1 MYCKATYNKE
11 SKNAMG
17 TPNQLLNGGQI
28 LANALIRQGAE
39 LGFGVPG
46 ESFLPLLNGL
56 VDHPKFQF
64 VTCRQEGGA
73 AYMAEAYAK
82 LTGKPG
88 IVMVTR
94 GPGASNAMIGI
105 HTAYQDSTPM
115 VLLVGQV
122 GTDMVEREAFQ
133 EIDYRRMYSE
143 CAKWVGSID
152 RVDRIDEF
160 VSHAFHVAQ
169 AGRKGP
175 VVLALPEDVL
185 YMMGSE
191 HPVAAAHI
199 VQPGLDQEAFLQAMS
214 HFSAAKNPMM
224 IAGGGNWSK
233 VPCDHLKKW
242 ANREGLP
249 VATSF
254 RSQDLIDNLDPCFAG
269 DLGIGANPALV
280 KRIKEA
286 DVLLVIGERL
296 GEMTTAGYSI
306 LTPPQI
312 KAKLIH
318 VLSGPE
324 ELGRVY
330 RPDFAINCSPD
341 HFCKA
346 LTEISMGGQYDRQAM
361 TTAHTEYL
369 TFSAPVT
376 VPGDL
381 QLAQIMSSL
390 KELIP
395 RNAIVTNGA
404 GNFATWVHR
413 FYPYGDMRTQLAP
426 ANGSMGYGLPAA
438 IAAKLVHPDRVVI
451 AVCGDGDFMMN
462 CQELATAARYGA
474 YPIILVVNNSML
486 GTIRMHQER
495 EFKSR
500 VIATELTNPDFIKFA
515 DSFGIPAF
523 RVSKTE
529 EFAAAF
535 SEAMASNQGALIE
548 LVQDQE
554 VISPSKLLSQLGQ

>member
-1 MYCKATYNKE
+1 METP
-11 SKNAMG
+11 SKS
-17 TPNQLLNGGQI
+17 LNGGQI
-28 LANALIRQGAE
+28 LANALARQGVDIA
-39 LGFGVPG
+39 FGVPG

-56 VDHPKFQF
+56 IDHPDFRF
-64 VTCRQEGGA
+64 ITCRQEGGA

-82 LTGKPG
+82 LTGQPG
-88 IVMVTR
+88 VLMVTR
-94 GPGASNAMIGI
+94 GPGASNAMIGM
-105 HTAYQDSTPM
+105 HTAYQDSTPL

-185 YMMGSE
+185 YMPGQE
-191 HPVAAAHI
+191 KPVKPAHI
-199 VQPGLDQEAFLQAMS
+199 VQPGLDSNVFNHAMQAFS
-214 HFSAAKNPMM
+214 SAKKPMV
-224 IAGGGNWSK
+224 IAGGGNWNATA
-233 VPCDHLKKW
+233 CEDLRIW
-242 ANREGLP
+242 ANREGIP

-254 RSQDLIDNLDPCFAG
+254 RSQDVIDNLDPAFAG
-269 DLGIGANPALV
+269 DLGIGANSALV
-280 KRIKEA
+280 KRITEA

-306 LTPPQI
+306 LTVPQT
-312 KAKLIH
+312 KATLIH

-330 RPDFAINCSPD
+330 RPEFALNCSPENFCAALHSVRMGKD
-341 HFCKA
+341 HNP
-346 LTEISMGGQYDRQAM
+346 GAM
-361 TTAHTEYL
+361 KDAHDDYL
-369 TFSAPVT
+369 AFSSPVT

-390 KELIP
+390 ASLIP
-395 RNAIVTNGA
+395 RDSIMTNGA

-413 FYPYGDMRTQLAP
+413 FYPYGPFKTQLAP

-438 IAAKLVHPDRVVI
+438 IAAKIANPEKVAI

-462 CQELATAARYGA
+462 CQELATAARYDA
-474 YPIILVVNNSML
+474 FPIVFVVNNSML

-495 EFKSR
+495 EFNAR
-500 VIATELTNPDFIKFA
+500 VIATGLTNPDFVKFA
-515 DSFGIPAF
+515 DSFGMPGF
-523 RVSKTE
+523 RVAKTE
-529 EFAAAF
+529 DFEAAF
-535 SEAMASNQGALIE
+535 AQALASKKGALIE
-548 LVQDQE
+548 LVLDPE
-554 VISPSKLLSQLGQ
+554 IISPSKLLSQLGK

>member
-1 MYCKATYNKE
+1 MDMP
-11 SKNAMG
+11 SKV
-17 TPNQLLNGGQI
+17 LNGGQI
-28 LANALIRQGAE
+28 LANALVRQGVDMA
-39 LGFGVPG
+39 FGVPG

-56 VDHPKFQF
+56 VDHPDFRF
-64 VTCRQEGGA
+64 ITCRQEGGA

-82 LTGKPG
+82 LTGRPG
-88 IVMVTR
+88 ILMVTR
-94 GPGASNAMIGI
+94 GPGASNAMIGM

-185 YMMGSE
+185 YMVGQE
-191 HPVAAAHI
+191 KPLKAAHI
-199 VQPGLDQEAFLQAMS
+199 VQPGLDLNIFDEAMKTFTS
-214 HFSAAKNPMM
+214 AKNP
-224 IAGGGNWSK
+224 IIVAGGGNWNGAA
-233 VPCDHLKKW
+233 CEDLRRW
-242 ANREGLP
+242 ANAEGVP
-249 VATSF
+249 IATSF
-254 RSQDLIDNLDPCFAG
+254 RSQDVIDNLDSSFAG

-280 KRIKEA
+280 ERIQEA

-296 GEMTTAGYSI
+296 GEMTTAGYSL
-306 LTPPQI
+306 LTVPQ
-312 KAKLIH
+312 AQNKLIH

-330 RPDFAINCSPD
+330 RPDFALNCSPEN
-341 HFCKA
+341 FCLA
-346 LTEISMGGQYDRQAM
+346 LSKVKMGAQYDRTNMKQA
-361 TTAHTEYL
+361 HHEYL
-369 TFSAPVT
+369 AFSSPVA
-376 VPGDL
+376 VSGNL
-381 QLAQIMSSL
+381 QLAQIMHSL
-390 KELIP
+390 SDSIP
-395 RNAIVTNGA
+395 RDAIITNGA

-413 FYPYGDMRTQLAP
+413 FYPYGAYKTQLAP

-438 IAAKLVHPDRVVI
+438 IAAKMVSPQKVVI

-462 CQELATAARYGA
+462 CQELATAARYDA
-474 YPIILVVNNSML
+474 FPIVLVVNNSML

-500 VIATELTNPDFIKFA
+500 VIATDLTNPDFVKFA
-515 DSFGIPAF
+515 DSFGMPGF
-523 RVSKTE
+523 RVRKTE
-529 EFAAAF
+529 EFASAF
-535 SEAMASNQGALIE
+535 AKALASKKGALIE
-548 LVQDQE
+548 LVLDKE
-554 VISPSKLLSQLGQ
+554 VISPTKLLSQLGK

>member
-1 MYCKATYNKE
+1 META
-11 SKNAMG
+11 G
-17 TPNQLLNGGQI
+17 TALNGGQI
-28 LANALIRQGAE
+28 LANALVRQGVDIA
-39 LGFGVPG
+39 FGVPG

-56 VDHPKFQF
+56 VDHANFRF
-64 VTCRQEGGA
+64 ITCRQEGGA

-82 LTGKPG
+82 LTSEPG
-88 IVMVTR
+88 VLMVTR
-94 GPGASNAMIGI
+94 GPGASNAMIGM

-185 YMMGSE
+185 YMSGQE
-191 HPVAAAHI
+191 KPVKPAHI
-199 VQPGLDQEAFLQAMS
+199 VQPGLDDTIFKQAMQT
-214 HFSAAKNPMM
+214 FASAKKPLV
-224 IAGGGNWSK
+224 IAGGGNWNTTACEDLR
-233 VPCDHLKKW
+233 VW
-242 ANREGLP
+242 ANREGVP

-254 RSQDLIDNLDPCFAG
+254 RSQDVIDNLDPAFAG

-280 KRIKEA
+280 KRITEA

-306 LTPPQI
+306 LTVPQT
-312 KAKLIH
+312 KATLIH

-330 RPDFAINCSPD
+330 RPEFALNCSPEN
-341 HFCKA
+341 FCAA
-346 LTEISMGGQYDRQAM
+346 LNSVKMGKEHNPEAM
-361 TTAHTEYL
+361 KEAHAEYL
-369 TFSAPVT
+369 AFSTPVT
-376 VPGDL
+376 VPGDM
-381 QLAQIMSSL
+381 QLAHIMSSL
-390 KELIP
+390 ASSIP
-395 RNAIVTNGA
+395 RDSIITNGA

-413 FYPYGDMRTQLAP
+413 FYPYGPFKTQLAP

-438 IAAKLVHPDRVVI
+438 IAAKIANPEKVAI

-462 CQELATAARYGA
+462 CQELATAARYDA
-474 YPIILVVNNSML
+474 FPIVLVVNNSML

-495 EFKSR
+495 EFNSR
-500 VIATELTNPDFIKFA
+500 VIATGLTNPDFVKFA
-515 DSFGIPAF
+515 DSFGMPGF
-523 RVSKTE
+523 RVTKTE
-529 EFAAAF
+529 EFAPAF
-535 SEAMASNQGALIE
+535 AQALASRKGALIE
-548 LVQDQE
+548 LVLDQE
-554 VISPSKLLSQLGQ
+554 IISPSKLLSQLGK

>member
-1 MYCKATYNKE
+1 MEMSNT
-11 SKNAMG
+11 G
-17 TPNQLLNGGQI
+17 LNGGQI
-28 LANALIRQGAE
+28 LANALVRQGVDIA
-39 LGFGVPG
+39 FGVPG

-56 VDHPKFQF
+56 VDHPDFRF
-64 VTCRQEGGA
+64 ITCRQEGGA

-82 LTGKPG
+82 LTGQPG
-88 IVMVTR
+88 VLMVTR
-94 GPGASNAMIGI
+94 GPGASNAMIGM

-115 VLLVGQV
+115 VLLIGQV

-133 EIDYRRMYSE
+133 EMDYRRMYSE

-169 AGRKGP
+169 AGRQGP

-185 YMMGSE
+185 YAVGQE
-191 HPVAAAHI
+191 NPVAPAHI
-199 VQPGLDQEAFLQAMS
+199 IQPGLDVKIFEQAMNT
-214 HFSAAKNPMM
+214 FLSAKKPMI
-224 IAGGGNWSK
+224 IAGGGNWNSNA
-233 VPCDHLKKW
+233 CADLQRW
-242 ANREGLP
+242 ANEEGIP

-254 RSQDLIDNLDPCFAG
+254 RSQDVVDNLDPAFAG

-280 KRIKEA
+280 KRIQEA

-306 LTPPQI
+306 LTVPQ
-312 KAKLIH
+312 AKTTLIH

-330 RPDFAINCSPD
+330 RPEFALNCSPEN
-341 HFCKA
+341 FCAA
-346 LTEISMGGQYDRQAM
+346 LKLVKMHSAYDRSNM
-361 TTAHTEYL
+361 KRAHDEYL
-369 TFSAPVT
+369 AFSSPVT
-376 VPGDL
+376 VAGDL
-381 QLAQIMSSL
+381 QLAFIMDSL
-390 KELIP
+390 SNLIP
-395 RNAIVTNGA
+395 RDAIVTNGA

-413 FYPYGDMRTQLAP
+413 FYPYGPYKTQLAP

-438 IAAKLVHPDRVVI
+438 IAAKIASPQKVVI

-462 CQELATAARYGA
+462 CQELATAARYDA
-474 YPIILVVNNSML
+474 FPIVLLVNNSML

-500 VIATELTNPDFIKFA
+500 VMATGLTNPDFVKFA
-515 DSFGIPAF
+515 DSFGMPGF

-529 EFAAAF
+529 EFAPAF
-535 SEAMASNQGALIE
+535 TKALASKKGALIE
-548 LVQDQE
+548 LILDQE
-554 VISPSKLLSQLGQ
+554 VISPTKLLSQLGK

>member
-1 MYCKATYNKE
+1 MEKP
-11 SKNAMG
+11 SKV
-17 TPNQLLNGGQI
+17 LNGGQI
-28 LANALIRQGAE
+28 LSNALARQGVDIA
-39 LGFGVPG
+39 FGVPG

-56 VDHPKFQF
+56 VDHPHFRF
-64 VTCRQEGGA
+64 ITCRQEGGA

-82 LTGKPG
+82 LTGRPG
-88 IVMVTR
+88 VVMVTR
-94 GPGASNAMIGI
+94 GPGASNAMIGM

-152 RVDRIDEF
+152 RIDRIDEF

-185 YMMGSE
+185 YMTGQE
-191 HPVAAAHI
+191 NPVKAAHI
-199 VQPGLDQEAFLQAMS
+199 VQPGLDLHSFDSAMS
-214 HFSAAKNPMM
+214 AFTSAKNPMV
-224 IAGGGNWSK
+224 IAGGGNWNSAA
-233 VPCDHLKKW
+233 CEALRSW
-242 ANREGLP
+242 ANAQAIP

-254 RSQDLIDNLDPCFAG
+254 RSQDVIDNVDPAFAG

-280 KRIKEA
+280 KRIQEA

-306 LTPPQI
+306 LTVPQA
-312 KAKLIH
+312 KVKLIH

-330 RPDFAINCSPD
+330 RPDFAINCSPEN
-341 HFCKA
+341 FCSA
-346 LTEISMGGQYDRQAM
+346 LTTVKMNAQHDRTAMKQA
-361 TTAHTEYL
+361 HDEYL
-369 TFSAPVT
+369 AFSSPVT
-376 VPGDL
+376 VKGDL
-381 QLAQIMSSL
+381 QLAFIMNSL
-390 KELIP
+390 PSLIS
-395 RNAIVTNGA
+395 RDAIITNGA

-413 FYPYGDMRTQLAP
+413 FYPYGAFKTQLAP

-438 IAAKLVHPDRVVI
+438 IAAKITSPEKVVI

-462 CQELATAARYGA
+462 CQELATAARYDA
-474 YPIILVVNNSML
+474 YPIVFVVNNSML

-500 VIATELTNPDFIKFA
+500 VIATGLTNPDFVKFA
-515 DSFGIPAF
+515 DSFGMPGF

-529 EFAAAF
+529 EFAPAF
-535 SEAMASNQGALIE
+535 AKALASKKGALIE
-548 LVQDQE
+548 LVLDSE
-554 VISPSKLLSQLGQ
+554 VITPTKLLSQLG

>member
-1 MYCKATYNKE
+1 MDMP
-11 SKNAMG
+11 SKV
-17 TPNQLLNGGQI
+17 LNGGQI
-28 LANALIRQGAE
+28 LANALVRQGVDMA
-39 LGFGVPG
+39 FGVPG

-56 VDHPKFQF
+56 VDHPDFRF
-64 VTCRQEGGA
+64 ITCRQEGGA

-82 LTGKPG
+82 LTGRPG
-88 IVMVTR
+88 ILMVTR
-94 GPGASNAMIGI
+94 GPGASNAMIGM

-185 YMMGSE
+185 YMVGQE
-191 HPVAAAHI
+191 KPLKAAHI
-199 VQPGLDQEAFLQAMS
+199 VQPGLDLNIFDEAMKTFTS
-214 HFSAAKNPMM
+214 AKNP
-224 IAGGGNWSK
+224 IIVAGGGNWNGAA
-233 VPCDHLKKW
+233 CEDLRRW
-242 ANREGLP
+242 ANAEGVP
-249 VATSF
+249 IATSF
-254 RSQDLIDNLDPCFAG
+254 RSQDVIDNLDSSFAG

-280 KRIKEA
+280 KRIQEA

-296 GEMTTAGYSI
+296 GEMTTAGYSL
-306 LTPPQI
+306 LTVPRA
-312 KAKLIH
+312 KNKLIH

-330 RPDFAINCSPD
+330 RPDFALNCSPEN
-341 HFCKA
+341 FCLA
-346 LTEISMGGQYDRQAM
+346 LSKVKMGAQYDRTNMKQA
-361 TTAHTEYL
+361 HHEYL
-369 TFSAPVT
+369 AFSSPVA
-376 VPGDL
+376 VSGNL
-381 QLAQIMSSL
+381 QLAQIMHSL
-390 KELIP
+390 SDSIP
-395 RNAIVTNGA
+395 RDAIITNGA

-413 FYPYGDMRTQLAP
+413 FYPYGAYKTQLAP

-438 IAAKLVHPDRVVI
+438 IAAKMVSPQKVVI

-462 CQELATAARYGA
+462 CQELATAARYDA
-474 YPIILVVNNSML
+474 FPIVLVVNNSML

-500 VIATELTNPDFIKFA
+500 VIATDLTNPDFVKFA
-515 DSFGIPAF
+515 DSFGIPGF

-529 EFAAAF
+529 EFASAF
-535 SEAMASNQGALIE
+535 AKALASKKGALIE
-548 LVQDQE
+548 LILDQE
-554 VISPSKLLSQLGQ
+554 VISPTKLLSQLGK

>member
-1 MYCKATYNKE
+1 MET
-11 SKNAMG
+11 SKNM
-17 TPNQLLNGGQI
+17 LNGGQI
-28 LANALIRQGAE
+28 LANALVRQGVDI
-39 LGFGVPG
+39 GFGVPG

-56 VDHPKFQF
+56 FDHSSFRF
-64 VTCRQEGGA
+64 ITCRHEGGA
-73 AYMAEAYAK
+73 SYMAEAYAK

-88 IVMVTR
+88 VLMVTR

-105 HTAYQDSTPM
+105 HTAYQDSTPL

-185 YMMGSE
+185 YQMGQE
-191 HPVAAAHI
+191 NPLPPAHI
-199 VQPGLDQEAFLQAMS
+199 VQPGLDYEIFNRAMD
-214 HFSAAKNPMM
+214 ALAVAKRPLV
-224 IAGGGNWSK
+224 IAGGGNWT
-233 VPCDHLKKW
+233 PTACANLIQW
-242 ANREGLP
+242 ANTSGIP
-249 VATSF
+249 IATSF
-254 RSQDLIDNLDPCFAG
+254 RSQDVIDNLNPAFAG

-280 KRIKEA
+280 KRVQEA
-286 DVLLVIGERL
+286 DVLVVIGERL
-296 GEMTTAGYSI
+296 GEMTTAGYRI
-306 LTPPQI
+306 LSAPKSDAT
-312 KAKLIH
+312 LIH

-330 RPDFAINCSPD
+330 RPDYAINCSPEN
-341 HFCKA
+341 FCTA
-346 LTEISMGGQYDRQAM
+346 LITSKSEYKFDFGRFRS
-361 TTAHTEYL
+361 AHEEYL
-369 TFSAPVT
+369 AFSSPVT
-376 VPGDL
+376 VPGSL
-381 QLAQIMSSL
+381 QLANIISGL
-390 KELIP
+390 PNIIP
-395 RNAIVTNGA
+395 RNSIITNGA

-413 FYPYGDMRTQLAP
+413 FYPYGPFKTQLAP

-438 IAAKLVHPDRVVI
+438 IAAKIVSPEKVAI

-462 CQELATAARYGA
+462 CQELATAARYDA
-474 YPIILVVNNSML
+474 FPIVFVVNNNML

-500 VIATELTNPDFIKFA
+500 VIATGLTNPDFIQFA
-515 DSFGIPAF
+515 ESFGMPGF

-529 EFAAAF
+529 DFESAF
-535 SEAMASNQGALIE
+535 KHALASPKGALIE
-548 LVQDQE
+548 LVLDQE
-554 VISPSKLLSQLGQ
+554 VISPSKLLSELGN

>member
-1 MYCKATYNKE
+1 METPSAT
-11 SKNAMG
+11 
-17 TPNQLLNGGQI
+17 LNGGQI
-28 LANALIRQGAE
+28 LANALVRQGVDIA
-39 LGFGVPG
+39 FGVPG

-56 VDHPKFQF
+56 VDHPHFRF
-64 VTCRQEGGA
+64 ITCRQEGGA

-82 LTGKPG
+82 LTGQPG
-88 IVMVTR
+88 VLMVTR
-94 GPGASNAMIGI
+94 GPGASNAMIGM

-185 YMMGSE
+185 YMLGQE
-191 HPVAAAHI
+191 KPVKPAHI
-199 VQPGLDQEAFLQAMS
+199 VQPGLDIDIFKQAMQA
-214 HFSAAKNPMM
+214 FTSAKKPVV
-224 IAGGGNWSK
+224 IAGGGNWNSSA
-233 VPCDHLKKW
+233 CNDLRAW
-242 ANREGLP
+242 ANREGVP

-254 RSQDLIDNLDPCFAG
+254 RSQDVIDNLDPAFAG
-269 DLGIGANPALV
+269 DLGIGSNPVLV
-280 KRIKEA
+280 KRIQEA
-286 DVLLVIGERL
+286 DALMVIGERL

-306 LTPPQI
+306 LSVPQT
-312 KAKLIH
+312 KATLIH

-330 RPDFAINCSPD
+330 RPEFALNCSPEN
-341 HFCKA
+341 FCSA
-346 LTEISMGGQYDRQAM
+346 LNMVKMGTNYHPEAM
-361 TTAHTEYL
+361 QEAHAEYL
-369 TFSAPVT
+369 AFSSPVS
-376 VPGDL
+376 VPGDM

-390 KELIP
+390 PSLIP
-395 RNAIVTNGA
+395 RDSIMTNGA

-413 FYPYGDMRTQLAP
+413 FYPYGPYKTQLAP

-438 IAAKLVHPDRVVI
+438 IAAKIANPEKVAI

-462 CQELATAARYGA
+462 CQELATAARYDA
-474 YPIILVVNNSML
+474 FPIVFVVNNSML

-495 EFKSR
+495 EFSSR
-500 VIATELTNPDFIKFA
+500 VIATGLTNPDFVKFA
-515 DSFGIPAF
+515 DSFGMPGF
-523 RVSKTE
+523 RVTKTE
-529 EFAAAF
+529 EFAPAF
-535 SEAMASNQGALIE
+535 AQALASKKGALIE
-548 LVQDQE
+548 LVLDPE
-554 VISPSKLLSQLGQ
+554 IISPSKLLSQLGK

>member
-1 MYCKATYNKE
+1 METP
-11 SKNAMG
+11 SKV
-17 TPNQLLNGGQI
+17 LNGGQI
-28 LANALIRQGAE
+28 LANALARQGVDIA
-39 LGFGVPG
+39 FGVPG

-56 VDHPKFQF
+56 LDHPDFRF
-64 VTCRQEGGA
+64 ITCRQEGGA

-82 LTGKPG
+82 LTGHPG
-88 IVMVTR
+88 VLMVTR
-94 GPGASNAMIGI
+94 GPGASNAMIGM

-185 YMMGSE
+185 YMTGQE
-191 HPVAAAHI
+191 NPVKAAHI
-199 VQPGLDQEAFLQAMS
+199 VQPGLDLHSFDQAMS
-214 HFSAAKNPMM
+214 AFTSAKKPMV
-224 IAGGGNWSK
+224 IAGGGNWNSAA
-233 VPCDHLKKW
+233 CEALRSW
-242 ANREGLP
+242 ANAQAVP
-249 VATSF
+249 VASSF
-254 RSQDLIDNLDPCFAG
+254 RSQDVIDNLDPAFAG

-280 KRIKEA
+280 KRIQEA

-306 LTPPQI
+306 LTVPQA

-330 RPDFAINCSPD
+330 RPDFAINCSPEN
-341 HFCKA
+341 FCSA
-346 LTEISMGGQYDRQAM
+346 LATVKMNAQHDRSAMKQA
-361 TTAHTEYL
+361 HDEYL
-369 TFSAPVT
+369 AFSSPVT
-376 VPGDL
+376 VKGDL
-381 QLAQIMSSL
+381 QLAFIMDSL
-390 KELIP
+390 PDLIP
-395 RNAIVTNGA
+395 RDAIVTNGA

-413 FYPYGDMRTQLAP
+413 FYPYGKYKTQLAP

-438 IAAKLVHPDRVVI
+438 IAAKIASPEKVVI

-462 CQELATAARYGA
+462 CQELATAARYDA
-474 YPIILVVNNSML
+474 YPIVLVVNNSML

-500 VIATELTNPDFIKFA
+500 VIATGLTNPDFVKFA
-515 DSFGIPAF
+515 DSFGMPGF

-529 EFAAAF
+529 EFVLAF
-535 SEAMASNQGALIE
+535 AKALASKKGALIE
-548 LVQDQE
+548 LVLDPE
-554 VISPSKLLSQLGQ
+554 VITPTKLLSQLG

>member
-1 MYCKATYNKE
+1 MDMP
-11 SKNAMG
+11 SKV
-17 TPNQLLNGGQI
+17 LNGGQI
-28 LANALIRQGAE
+28 LANALVRQGVDMA
-39 LGFGVPG
+39 FGVPG

-56 VDHPKFQF
+56 VDHPDFRF
-64 VTCRQEGGA
+64 ITCRQEGGA

-82 LTGKPG
+82 LTGRPG
-88 IVMVTR
+88 ILMVTR
-94 GPGASNAMIGI
+94 GPGASNAMIGM

-185 YMMGSE
+185 YMVGQE
-191 HPVAAAHI
+191 KPLKAAHI
-199 VQPGLDQEAFLQAMS
+199 VQPGLDLNIFDEAMKTFTS
-214 HFSAAKNPMM
+214 AKNP
-224 IAGGGNWSK
+224 IIVAGGGNWNGAA
-233 VPCDHLKKW
+233 CEDLRRW
-242 ANREGLP
+242 ANAEGVP
-249 VATSF
+249 IATSF
-254 RSQDLIDNLDPCFAG
+254 RSQDVIDNLDSSFAG

-280 KRIKEA
+280 KRIQEA

-296 GEMTTAGYSI
+296 GEMTTAGYSL
-306 LTPPQI
+306 LTVPQ
-312 KAKLIH
+312 AQNKLIH

-330 RPDFAINCSPD
+330 RPDFALNCSPEN
-341 HFCKA
+341 FCLA
-346 LTEISMGGQYDRQAM
+346 LSKVKMGAQYDRTTMKQA
-361 TTAHTEYL
+361 HHEYL
-369 TFSAPVT
+369 AFSSPVA
-376 VPGDL
+376 VSGNL
-381 QLAQIMSSL
+381 QLAQIMHSL
-390 KELIP
+390 SDSIP
-395 RNAIVTNGA
+395 RDAIITNGA

-413 FYPYGDMRTQLAP
+413 FYPYGAYKTQLAP

-438 IAAKLVHPDRVVI
+438 IAAKMVSPQKVVI

-462 CQELATAARYGA
+462 CQELATAARYDA
-474 YPIILVVNNSML
+474 FPIVLVVNNSML

-500 VIATELTNPDFIKFA
+500 VIATDLTNPDFVKFA
-515 DSFGIPAF
+515 DSFGMPGF
-523 RVSKTE
+523 RVRKTE
-529 EFAAAF
+529 EFASAF
-535 SEAMASNQGALIE
+535 AKALASKKGALIE
-548 LVQDQE
+548 LVLDQE
-554 VISPSKLLSQLGQ
+554 VISPTKLLSQLGK

>member
-1 MYCKATYNKE
+1 MEKP
-11 SKNAMG
+11 SKV
-17 TPNQLLNGGQI
+17 LNGGQI
-28 LANALIRQGAE
+28 LSNALARQGVDIA
-39 LGFGVPG
+39 FGVPG

-56 VDHPKFQF
+56 VDHPHFRF
-64 VTCRQEGGA
+64 ITCRQEGGA

-82 LTGKPG
+82 LTGRPG
-88 IVMVTR
+88 VVMVTR
-94 GPGASNAMIGI
+94 GPGASNAMIGM

-152 RVDRIDEF
+152 RIDRIDEF

-185 YMMGSE
+185 YMTGHE
-191 HPVAAAHI
+191 NPVKAAHI
-199 VQPGLDQEAFLQAMS
+199 VQPGLDLHSFDQAMTAFTS
-214 HFSAAKNPMM
+214 AKNPMV
-224 IAGGGNWSK
+224 IAGGGNWNSAA
-233 VPCDHLKKW
+233 CEALRSW
-242 ANREGLP
+242 ANAQAIP

-254 RSQDLIDNLDPCFAG
+254 RSQDVIDNLDPAFAG

-280 KRIKEA
+280 KRIQEA

-306 LTPPQI
+306 LTVPQA
-312 KAKLIH
+312 KVKLIH

-330 RPDFAINCSPD
+330 RPDFAINCSPEN
-341 HFCKA
+341 FCSA
-346 LTEISMGGQYDRQAM
+346 LTTVKMNAQHDRTAMKQA
-361 TTAHTEYL
+361 HDEYL
-369 TFSAPVT
+369 AFSTPVT
-376 VPGDL
+376 VKGDL
-381 QLAQIMSSL
+381 QLAFIMDSL
-390 KELIP
+390 PDLIP
-395 RNAIVTNGA
+395 RDAIITNGA

-413 FYPYGDMRTQLAP
+413 FYPYGKHKTQLAP

-438 IAAKLVHPDRVVI
+438 IAAKIASPEKVVI

-462 CQELATAARYGA
+462 CQELATAARYDA
-474 YPIILVVNNSML
+474 YPIVFVVNNSML

-500 VIATELTNPDFIKFA
+500 VIATGLTNPDFVKFA
-515 DSFGIPAF
+515 DSFGMPGF

-529 EFAAAF
+529 EFAPAF
-535 SEAMASNQGALIE
+535 AKALASKKGALIE
-548 LVQDQE
+548 LVLDSE
-554 VISPSKLLSQLGQ
+554 VITPTKLLSQLG

>member
-1 MYCKATYNKE
+1 METP
-11 SKNAMG
+11 SKG
-17 TPNQLLNGGQI
+17 LNGGQI
-28 LANALIRQGAE
+28 LANALVRQGVDIA
-39 LGFGVPG
+39 FGVPG

-56 VDHPKFQF
+56 VDHPDFRF
-64 VTCRQEGGA
+64 ITCRQEGGA

-82 LTGKPG
+82 LTGRPG
-88 IVMVTR
+88 VLMVTR
-94 GPGASNAMIGI
+94 GPGAANAMIGM

-185 YMMGSE
+185 YMMGQE
-191 HPVAAAHI
+191 NPVQAAHI
-199 VQPGLDQEAFLQAMS
+199 VQPGLDLKIFNQAMKI
-214 HFSAAKNPMM
+214 FSSAKNPMI
-224 IAGGGNWSK
+224 IAGGGNWNSTA
-233 VPCDHLKKW
+233 CEELQHW
-242 ANREGLP
+242 ANAEGVP
-249 VATSF
+249 IATSF
-254 RSQDLIDNLDPCFAG
+254 RSQDIVDNLDSSFAG

-280 KRIKEA
+280 KRIQEA

-296 GEMTTAGYSI
+296 GEMTTAGYTL
-306 LTPPQI
+306 LTVPQA
-312 KAKLIH
+312 KNKLIH

-330 RPDFAINCSPD
+330 RPDFALNCSPEN
-341 HFCKA
+341 FCAA
-346 LTEISMGGQYDRQAM
+346 LKTVKMHAQYDRANLKA
-361 TTAHTEYL
+361 AHDEYL
-369 TFSAPVT
+369 AFSSPVM
-376 VPGDL
+376 VVGDL
-381 QLAQIMSSL
+381 QLAHIMDSL
-390 KELIP
+390 PKSIP
-395 RNAIVTNGA
+395 RDSIITNGA

-413 FYPYGDMRTQLAP
+413 FYPYGAYKTQLAP

-438 IAAKLVHPDRVVI
+438 IAAKITSPQKVAI

-462 CQELATAARYGA
+462 CQELATAARYDA
-474 YPIILVVNNSML
+474 FPIVFVVNNNML

-500 VIATELTNPDFIKFA
+500 VIATGLTNPDFVRFA
-515 DSFGIPAF
+515 ESFGMPGF

-529 EFAAAF
+529 EFAPALAK
-535 SEAMASNQGALIE
+535 ALASNKGALIE
-548 LVQDQE
+548 LVLDQE
-554 VISPSKLLSQLGQ
+554 VISPSKRLSQLGE

>member
-1 MYCKATYNKE
+1 METSGN
-11 SKNAMG
+11 S
-17 TPNQLLNGGQI
+17 LNGGHI
-28 LANALIRQGAE
+28 LANALVRQGVDIA
-39 LGFGVPG
+39 FGVPG

-56 VDHPKFQF
+56 VDHPHFQF
-64 VTCRQEGGA
+64 ITCRQEGGA
-73 AYMAEAYAK
+73 AYMAEAYGK

-88 IVMVTR
+88 VLMVTR
-94 GPGASNAMIGI
+94 GPGASNAMVGV

-185 YMMGSE
+185 YMAGEE
-191 HPVAAAHI
+191 HPVAPAHI
-199 VQPGLDQEAFLQAMS
+199 VQPGLDSIVFQRAMEV
-214 HFSAAKNPMM
+214 FASAKRPMI
-224 IAGGGNWSK
+224 IAGGGNWNRAACENLSS
-233 VPCDHLKKW
+233 W
-242 ANREGLP
+242 ANREGIP
-249 VATSF
+249 VASSF
-254 RSQDLIDNLDPCFAG
+254 RSQDLLDNLDPIFAG
-269 DLGIGANPALV
+269 DLGIAANPALV
-280 KRIKEA
+280 KRVQEA

-296 GEMTTAGYSI
+296 GEMTTAGYSV
-306 LTPPQI
+306 LSVP
-312 KAKLIH
+312 KANNILIH
-318 VLSGPE
+318 VHSGSE

-330 RPDFAINCSPD
+330 RPDFALNCSPEN
-341 HFCKA
+341 FCSA
-346 LTEISMGGQYDRQAM
+346 LSAIKMGSTYDAKEGEAAHSQYLAF
-361 TTAHTEYL
+361 A
-369 TFSAPVT
+369 SPVT

-390 KELIP
+390 SKTIP
-395 RNAIVTNGA
+395 RESIVTNGA

-413 FYPYGDMRTQLAP
+413 FYPYGLFKTQLAP

-438 IAAKLVHPDRVVI
+438 IAAKIVCPNKVSI

-462 CQELATAARYGA
+462 CQELATAARYNA
-474 YPIILVVNNSML
+474 FPIIFVINNNML

-500 VIATELTNPDFIKFA
+500 VIATGLTNPDFVKFA
-515 DSFGIPAF
+515 DSFGIPGF
-523 RVSKTE
+523 RVSNTE
-529 EFAAAF
+529 EFAPVFAQALE
-535 SEAMASNQGALIE
+535 SKKGALIE
-548 LVQDQE
+548 LILDQE
-554 VISPSKLLSQLGQ
+554 VISPSKLLSQLGK